1 LVDIVIRVLGG
12 VIRGRKLRGPKGLQF
27 RPTTGR
33 VKEFI
38 FSFLGNEME
47 GVGILD
53 LFAGSGALGIEA
65 LSRGAEKVIFV
76 EQSFQNVNL
85 IQANLKL
92 CHFSDRT
99 KVIRG
104 DVFREIKRFGQKG
117 EKFDLILA
125 DPPFLENERD
135 RIVSSVDHSQILN
148 DEGFLIIEHIS
159 GDPDF
164 EKHHMKLLKQR
175 HFGHCMISIY
185 HP

>member
-47 GVGILD
+47 GVRILD

-65 LSRGAEKVIFV
+65 LSRGAEEVVFV
-76 EQSFQNVNL
+76 EKSLPNINL
-85 IQANLKL
+85 IQTNLTL
-92 CHFSDRT
+92 CQFSDQAR
-99 KVIRG
+99 VVRG
-104 DVFREIKRFGQKG
+104 DVFREIKRFGQQGK
-117 EKFDLILA
+117 KFDLILA
-125 DPPFLENERD
+125 DPPFRENERD
-135 RIVSSVDHSQILN
+135 RIVSSVDANQILN
-148 DEGFLIIEHIS
+148 ADGFLIIEHIS

-164 EKHHMKLLKQR
+164 EKHQLELMKQR
-175 HFGHCMISIY
+175 QFGHCMISIY
-185 HP
+185 HS